1 VFGRMGGA
9 EHDAKHPKC
18 AIGGMFWVFGMMDKV
33 RKTLNTKNMPP
44 KACFSCSHERWGGE
58 GAEHRKHAHIGMF
71 WMFGMRGVVGELLNM
86 CWV

>member
-1 VFGRMGGA
+1 MGGA

-18 AIGGMFWVFGMMDKV
+18 AIRGMFWVFGMMDKV
-33 RKTLNTKNMPP
+33 RKMLNTKNMAP